1 MPEFVNCMTFSE
13 LKKMVAAIEKDPNVT
28 DETKVML
35 DTGWDSLPGSVT
47 VETAQTFKV
56 QDELT
61 KEFFGGY
68 VLAEKSE
75 KFDAVG
81 DEEAVIVI
89 KNLY

>member
-1 MPEFVNCMTFSE
+1 LQE
-13 LKKMVAAIEKDPNVT
+13 I
-28 DETKVML
+28 
-35 DTGWDSLPGSVT
+35 LPGSVT